1 MSPDVAK
8 VFDAYPETMRQKLMA
23 LRTLILEVAANTDG
37 VGPLEETLKWGEP
50 SYLTS
55 ASKSGTTIRIHS
67 TGADRYGL
75 YVNCRTNL
83 IDTYRSLY
91 PDAFVYEGDR
101 AVVMPLDAPLP
112 VEPLDHCIALA
123 LTYHRR
129 KAKSR
134 RG

>member
-1 MSPDVAK
+1 MPPEVAK
-8 VFDAYPETMRQKLMA
+8 VFAAYPEMMRQKLLA
-23 LRTLILEVAANTDG
+23 LRALILEVAANTDG

-67 TGADRYGL
+67 AGPDRYGL

-91 PDAFVYEGDR
+91 PGDLVYEGDR
-101 AVVMPLDAPLP
+101 AVVLALDAPLP

-129 KAKSR
+129 QAKSR